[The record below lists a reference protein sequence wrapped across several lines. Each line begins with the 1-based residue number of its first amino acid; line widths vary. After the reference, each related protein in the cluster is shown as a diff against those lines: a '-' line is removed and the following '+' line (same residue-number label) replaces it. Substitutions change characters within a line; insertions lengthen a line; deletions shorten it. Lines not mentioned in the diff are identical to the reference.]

1 MIEFE
6 KRYKIPV
13 YDTDFQGKL
22 SIFSLFNYIQDIASE
37 HAEILHFGRDDLQR
51 NDQFW
56 ILSRVYAEIK
66 SFPFW
71 GETLILRTW
80 PRGTDGM
87 FALRD
92 IEIRSEKWG
101 VIAGATTSWVIVN
114 AINRRPQ
121 RPETL
126 LERMNLEFPSSRST
140 TRNAGKLTQTSSFE
154 PAQTNP
160 FHVMASDLDVN
171 YHVNNVKYIQWV
183 YNTRSVQFLSK
194 NEATSVEVNYLSEA
208 VEGNKI
214 IIESIN
220 PDQENNCSAHSVIRL
235 DDARELCRLRICWH
249 QTPNQKVL

>member
-66 SFPFW
+66 SFPIW

-92 IEIRSEKWG
+92 IEIMSEKG
-101 VIAGATTSWVIVN
+101 ELIAGATTSWVIVN
-114 AINRRPQ
+114 AKSRRPQ
-121 RPETL
+121 RPENL
-126 LERMNLEFPSSRST
+126 LERMNLEFPSSRAT
-140 TRNAGKLTQTSSFE
+140 TRNAAKIMHTPTGDSGQSG
-154 PAQTNP
+154 P
-160 FHVMASDLDVN
+160 FYVMASDLDVN
-171 YHVNNVKYIQWV
+171 YHVNNVKYIQWA
-183 YNTRSVQFLSK
+183 YNTRTVRFLTTHI
-194 NEATSVEVNYLSEA
+194 ATSVEVNYLSEA

-214 IIESIN
+214 IIESRN
-220 PDQENNCSAHSVIRL
+220 PEGENKCSTHSVIRI
-235 DDARELCRLRICWH
+235 DDGKELCRLWICWH